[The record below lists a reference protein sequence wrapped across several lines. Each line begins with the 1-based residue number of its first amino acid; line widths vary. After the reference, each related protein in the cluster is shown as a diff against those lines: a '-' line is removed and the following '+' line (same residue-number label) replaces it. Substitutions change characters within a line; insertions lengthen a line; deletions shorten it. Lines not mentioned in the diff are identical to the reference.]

1 MVPVVCWRS
10 PSPARAVGEGAR
22 AWSWVPAAKPG
33 KAQRPT
39 LSGKS
44 GGCWHHVMQSQTAA
58 ANRGKRAKN
67 TPAGSRPG
75 GGQWGRGADYAHEV
89 DFDWGAE
96 VPEPLSGAAGLAA
109 RTLGRQTG
117 RKPPGFLRH
126 RSPALLPLARPVRGS
141 PARRAR
147 PSAYVTGGH
156 AGAPARGKLGGGGGQ
171 GSGGRR
177 GGGGKRGEVSDCLR
191 VRRGGG
197 TRWKLQPPP

>member
-1 MVPVVCWRS
+1 MGRG
-10 PSPARAVGEGAR
+10 RG
-22 AWSWVPAAKPG
+22 PG
-33 KAQRPT
+33 
-39 LSGKS
+39 
-44 GGCWHHVMQSQTAA
+44 
-58 ANRGKRAKN
+58 
-67 TPAGSRPG
+67 AGSRQPSRARRSAPRSRGNLGAVGITSCRAKQRRQIEARELKILPRGAGRG